1 MKIRLVVALVGL
13 AISFAP
19 PAFSQQKD
27 TVDPQLAEQLS
38 ALGKK
43 TDEAFNTGD
52 AAALAALYTE
62 EAVSVNEHRS
72 DLRSGGHRET
82 LADVFKQVQF
92 SNPYLLG
99 AAWFQVCSIVGLWQ
113 RDRF

>member
-27 TVDPQLAEQLS
+27 TVDPQVAEQLS
-38 ALGKK
+38 ALGNK
-43 TDEAFNTGD
+43 TDEAFNSGD

-62 EAVSVNEHRS
+62 DAVLVNDTCPIYGREAIEKHW
-72 DLRSGGHRET
+72 
-82 LADVFKQVQF
+82 ADVFKHVQF
-92 SNPYLLG
+92 NNHLDK
-99 AAWFQVCSIVGLWQ
+99 
-113 RDRF
+113 RDQNSPHIIG